1 MEICRVVK
9 TKDYTVMSN
18 YHLRDRRLSAKEM
31 GLLSFVLS
39 LPDDWDFTIRGLI
52 GLMRDGKDS
61 IYGAL
66 RNLEAFGYVRRRQ
79 RRNAKGQ
86 LSRVEYSF
94 FEQPQTAPQPPE
106 KLEIPAFVPRA
117 ENPEAVP
124 EEAAPEADN
133 APHTENP
140 EAAPEEAAP
149 EADNAPHTENPEAV
163 DSPLPENPHAGNPS
177 QRNTKLTNN
186 ILSYSSNLS
195 ILVSTTN
202 PAGITDGQTDDVITD
217 REEEKP
223 VSFAQAVRWVKEHS
237 DDVGRQHFEQGTDG
251 DREYLAYRGTVEAL
265 AGLLISRQPWEV
277 NGIPVTADEVWQ
289 KAQEVIRT
297 DDTLYFLLRDTAERF
312 AKAIAEIEVKS
323 RQGYLRSCLWNNLQ
337 LWVLEY
343 YSAI

>member
-106 KLEIPAFVPRA
+106 KLEIPAFVP
-117 ENPEAVP
+117 
-124 EEAAPEADN
+124 
-133 APHTENP
+133 
-140 EAAPEEAAP
+140 
-149 EADNAPHTENPEAV
+149 HTENPEAV
-163 DSPLPENPHAGNPS
+163 DAPHTENPHAGNPS

-186 ILSYSSNLS
+186 ILSYSNLS

-277 NGIPVTADEVWQ
+277 NGIPVTADEAWQ
-289 KAQEVIRT
+289 KVQEVIRA

-312 AKAIAEIEVKS
+312 SKAIAEIEVRS

>member
-117 ENPEAVP
+117 ENPEAV
-124 EEAAPEADN
+124 DS
-133 APHTENP
+133 PHTENP
-140 EAAPEEAAP
+140 
-149 EADNAPHTENPEAV
+149 
-163 DSPLPENPHAGNPS
+163 HAENPS

-186 ILSYSSNLS
+186 ILSYSNLS

-289 KAQEVIRT
+289 KALEVIRT

>member
-106 KLEIPAFVPRA
+106 KLEIPAFVPHT

-124 EEAAPEADN
+124 EEVAPEAEN
-133 APHTENP
+133 EPHTENP
-140 EAAPEEAAP
+140 Y
-149 EADNAPHTENPEAV
+149 
-163 DSPLPENPHAGNPS
+163 AGNPS

-186 ILSYSSNLS
+186 ILSYSSNPS

-202 PAGITDGQTDDVITD
+202 PTGITDGQTDDVITD

-223 VSFAQAVRWVKEHS
+223 VSFAQAVRWVTEHS
-237 DDVGRQHFEQGTDG
+237 DDVGRQHFEQGADG

-265 AGLLISRQPWEV
+265 AGLLISRQPWEA
-277 NGIPVTADEVWQ
+277 NGVPVTAADVWQ
-289 KAQEVIRT
+289 KVQEVIRT

-312 AKAIAEIEVKS
+312 AKAIAEIEVRS

>member
-106 KLEIPAFVPRA
+106 KLEIPAFVP
-117 ENPEAVP
+117 
-124 EEAAPEADN
+124 
-133 APHTENP
+133 
-140 EAAPEEAAP
+140 
-149 EADNAPHTENPEAV
+149 HTENPEAV
-163 DSPLPENPHAGNPS
+163 DSPHTENPHAENPS

-186 ILSYSSNLS
+186 ILSYSNLS

-289 KAQEVIRT
+289 KVQEVIRT

>member
-106 KLEIPAFVPRA
+106 KLEIPAFVPHT

-124 EEAAPEADN
+124 EKAAPEADN
-133 APHTENP
+133 APHTENQ
-140 EAAPEEAAP
+140 
-149 EADNAPHTENPEAV
+149 EAV
-163 DSPLPENPHAGNPS
+163 DSPHTENPHAGNPS

-289 KAQEVIRT
+289 KVQEVIRT

>member
-106 KLEIPAFVPRA
+106 KLEIPAFVP
-117 ENPEAVP
+117 
-124 EEAAPEADN
+124 
-133 APHTENP
+133 
-140 EAAPEEAAP
+140 
-149 EADNAPHTENPEAV
+149 HTENPEAV
-163 DSPLPENPHAGNPS
+163 DAPHTENPHAGNPS
-177 QRNTKLTNN
+177 QRNTKLTYN
-186 ILSYSSNLS
+186 ILSYRSNLS

-289 KAQEVIRT
+289 KALEVIRA

>member
-106 KLEIPAFVPRA
+106 KLEIPAFVP
-117 ENPEAVP
+117 
-124 EEAAPEADN
+124 
-133 APHTENP
+133 
-140 EAAPEEAAP
+140 
-149 EADNAPHTENPEAV
+149 HTENPEAV
-163 DSPLPENPHAGNPS
+163 DSPHTENPHAENPS

-186 ILSYSSNLS
+186 ILSYSNLS

-217 REEEKP
+217 MEEEKP

-289 KAQEVIRT
+289 KVQEVIRT

>member
-106 KLEIPAFVPRA
+106 KLEIPAFVPHT

-124 EEAAPEADN
+124 EK
-133 APHTENP
+133 
-140 EAAPEEAAP
+140 AAP

-163 DSPLPENPHAGNPS
+163 DSPHTENPHAGNPS

-223 VSFAQAVRWVKEHS
+223 VSFAQAVRWVEEHS

-251 DREYLAYRGTVEAL
+251 DREYLAYRGAVETL
-265 AGLLISRQPWEV
+265 AGLLVSRQPWEA
-277 NGIPVTADEVWQ
+277 NGVPVTAADVWQ
-289 KAQEVIRT
+289 RAQEVIRT

-312 AKAIAEIEVKS
+312 AKALAEIEVKS

>member
-9 TKDYTVMSN
+9 ARDFTVMSN

-61 IYGAL
+61 IYGAI
-66 RNLEAFGYVRRRQ
+66 RKLEEFGYVRRRQ

-94 FEQPQTAPQPPE
+94 FEQPQPQLPDDPLPP
-106 KLEIPAFVPRA
+106 KKPEIKAFS
-117 ENPEAVP
+117 
-124 EEAAPEADN
+124 
-133 APHTENP
+133 PHTENP
-140 EAAPEEAAP
+140 EAASEQPAP
-149 EADNAPHTENPEAV
+149 EAEHTPCPENPEAAY
-163 DSPLPENPHAGNPS
+163 SPHPENPHTGNQP

-186 ILSYSSNLS
+186 ILSYSNLS

-202 PAGITDGQTDDVITD
+202 PPAAVDGRMDGAES
-217 REEEKP
+217 EETKP
-223 VSFAQAVRWVKEHS
+223 VSFAAAVRWVKEHS
-237 DDVGRQHFEQGTDG
+237 DEVGRQHFEQGITG
-251 DREYLAYRGTVEAL
+251 DREYLAYRGAVETL
-265 AGLLISRQPWEV
+265 AGLLVSRQPWEA
-277 NGIPVTADEVWQ
+277 NGVPVTAADVWQ
-289 KAQEVIRT
+289 RAQEVIRT

-312 AKAIAEIEVKS
+312 AKALAEIEVKS

>member
-106 KLEIPAFVPRA
+106 KLEIPAFVP
-117 ENPEAVP
+117 
-124 EEAAPEADN
+124 
-133 APHTENP
+133 
-140 EAAPEEAAP
+140 
-149 EADNAPHTENPEAV
+149 HTENPEAV
-163 DSPLPENPHAGNPS
+163 DSPHTEKPHAGNPS

-186 ILSYSSNLS
+186 ILSYSNLS

-251 DREYLAYRGTVEAL
+251 DREYLAYRGAVETL
-265 AGLLISRQPWEV
+265 AGLLVSRQPWEV

>member
-106 KLEIPAFVPRA
+106 KLEIPAFVP
-117 ENPEAVP
+117 
-124 EEAAPEADN
+124 
-133 APHTENP
+133 
-140 EAAPEEAAP
+140 
-149 EADNAPHTENPEAV
+149 HTENPEAV
-163 DSPLPENPHAGNPS
+163 DSPHTENPHAGNPS

-223 VSFAQAVRWVKEHS
+223 VSFAQAVRWVEEHS

-251 DREYLAYRGTVEAL
+251 DREYLAYRGAVETL
-265 AGLLISRQPWEV
+265 AGLLVSRQPWEA
-277 NGIPVTADEVWQ
+277 NGVPVTAADVWQ
-289 KAQEVIRT
+289 RAQEVIRT

-312 AKAIAEIEVKS
+312 AKALAEIEVKS

>member
-117 ENPEAVP
+117 ENPEAV
-124 EEAAPEADN
+124 D
-133 APHTENP
+133 APHT
-140 EAAPEEAAP
+140 
-149 EADNAPHTENPEAV
+149 
-163 DSPLPENPHAGNPS
+163 ENPHAGNPS

-186 ILSYSSNLS
+186 ILSYSNLS

-289 KAQEVIRT
+289 KVQEVIRT

>member
-106 KLEIPAFVPRA
+106 KLEIPAFVP
-117 ENPEAVP
+117 
-124 EEAAPEADN
+124 
-133 APHTENP
+133 HT
-140 EAAPEEAAP
+140 
-149 EADNAPHTENPEAV
+149 
-163 DSPLPENPHAGNPS
+163 ENPHAGNPS

-186 ILSYSSNLS
+186 ILSYSNLS

-251 DREYLAYRGTVEAL
+251 DREYLAYRGTVEAF
-265 AGLLISRQPWEV
+265 ARLLISRQPWEV

-289 KAQEVIRT
+289 KALEVIRA

>member
-106 KLEIPAFVPRA
+106 KLEIPAFVP
-117 ENPEAVP
+117 
-124 EEAAPEADN
+124 
-133 APHTENP
+133 HT
-140 EAAPEEAAP
+140 
-149 EADNAPHTENPEAV
+149 
-163 DSPLPENPHAGNPS
+163 ENPHAGNPS

-186 ILSYSSNLS
+186 ILSYSNLS

-217 REEEKP
+217 SEEEKP

-265 AGLLISRQPWEV
+265 ARLLISRQPWEV

-289 KAQEVIRT
+289 KALEVIRA

>member
-106 KLEIPAFVPRA
+106 KLEIPAFVP
-117 ENPEAVP
+117 
-124 EEAAPEADN
+124 
-133 APHTENP
+133 
-140 EAAPEEAAP
+140 
-149 EADNAPHTENPEAV
+149 HTENPEAV
-163 DSPLPENPHAGNPS
+163 DAPHTENPHAGNPS

-186 ILSYSSNLS
+186 ILSYSNLS

-277 NGIPVTADEVWQ
+277 NGIPVTADEAWQ
-289 KAQEVIRT
+289 KVQEVIRA

-312 AKAIAEIEVKS
+312 SKAIAEIEVKS

>member
-1 MEICRVVK
+1 M
-9 TKDYTVMSN
+9 
-18 YHLRDRRLSAKEM
+18 
-31 GLLSFVLS
+31 
-39 LPDDWDFTIRGLI
+39 
-52 GLMRDGKDS
+52 
-61 IYGAL
+61 
-66 RNLEAFGYVRRRQ
+66 
-79 RRNAKGQ
+79 
-86 LSRVEYSF
+86 EYSF

-140 EAAPEEAAP
+140 EAV
-149 EADNAPHTENPEAV
+149 DSPHTENP
-163 DSPLPENPHAGNPS
+163 HAENPS

-186 ILSYSSNLS
+186 ILSYSNLS

-289 KAQEVIRT
+289 KALEVIRT

>member
-117 ENPEAVP
+117 ENPEAV
-124 EEAAPEADN
+124 DS
-133 APHTENP
+133 PHTENP
-140 EAAPEEAAP
+140 
-149 EADNAPHTENPEAV
+149 
-163 DSPLPENPHAGNPS
+163 HAENPS

-186 ILSYSSNLS
+186 ILSYSNLS

-277 NGIPVTADEVWQ
+277 NGIPVTADEAWQ
-289 KAQEVIRT
+289 KALEVIRA

-312 AKAIAEIEVKS
+312 ARAIAEIEVRS

>member
-106 KLEIPAFVPRA
+106 KLEIPAFVP
-117 ENPEAVP
+117 
-124 EEAAPEADN
+124 
-133 APHTENP
+133 
-140 EAAPEEAAP
+140 
-149 EADNAPHTENPEAV
+149 HTENPEAV
-163 DSPLPENPHAGNPS
+163 CSPHTENPYAGNPS

-186 ILSYSSNLS
+186 ILSYSSNPS

-202 PAGITDGQTDDVITD
+202 PTGITDGQTDDVITD

-223 VSFAQAVRWVKEHS
+223 VSFAQAVRWVTEHS

-277 NGIPVTADEVWQ
+277 NGVPVTAAEVWQ
-289 KAQEVIRT
+289 KVLEVIRT

-312 AKAIAEIEVKS
+312 AKAIAEIEVRS

>member
-106 KLEIPAFVPRA
+106 KLEIPAFVP
-117 ENPEAVP
+117 
-124 EEAAPEADN
+124 
-133 APHTENP
+133 
-140 EAAPEEAAP
+140 
-149 EADNAPHTENPEAV
+149 HTENPEAV
-163 DSPLPENPHAGNPS
+163 DAPHTENPHAGNPS

-186 ILSYSSNLS
+186 ILSYSNLS

-277 NGIPVTADEVWQ
+277 NGIPVTADEAWQ
-289 KAQEVIRT
+289 KVQEVIRT

-312 AKAIAEIEVKS
+312 AKAIVEIEVKS

>member
-117 ENPEAVP
+117 ENPEAV
-124 EEAAPEADN
+124 DS
-133 APHTENP
+133 PHT
-140 EAAPEEAAP
+140 
-149 EADNAPHTENPEAV
+149 
-163 DSPLPENPHAGNPS
+163 ENPHAGNPS

-217 REEEKP
+217 REEKP

>member
-1 MEICRVVK
+1 VRFFLFSGGTPMEICRVVK

-106 KLEIPAFVPRA
+106 KLEIPAFVP
-117 ENPEAVP
+117 
-124 EEAAPEADN
+124 
-133 APHTENP
+133 HT
-140 EAAPEEAAP
+140 
-149 EADNAPHTENPEAV
+149 
-163 DSPLPENPHAGNPS
+163 ENPHAGNPS

-289 KAQEVIRT
+289 KALEVIRA

>member
-106 KLEIPAFVPRA
+106 KLEIPALYRIRKIRKRC
-117 ENPEAVP
+117 
-124 EEAAPEADN
+124 
-133 APHTENP
+133 
-140 EAAPEEAAP
+140 
-149 EADNAPHTENPEAV
+149 
-163 DSPLPENPHAGNPS
+163 
-177 QRNTKLTNN
+177 QRKRRRRLIMHRIRKTRKRWTHRIRKIRMRETRRKE
-186 ILSYSSNLS
+186 ILN
-195 ILVSTTN
+195 
-202 PAGITDGQTDDVITD
+202 
-217 REEEKP
+217 
-223 VSFAQAVRWVKEHS
+223 
-237 DDVGRQHFEQGTDG
+237 
-251 DREYLAYRGTVEAL
+251 
-265 AGLLISRQPWEV
+265 
-277 NGIPVTADEVWQ
+277 
-289 KAQEVIRT
+289 
-297 DDTLYFLLRDTAERF
+297 
-312 AKAIAEIEVKS
+312 
-323 RQGYLRSCLWNNLQ
+323 
-337 LWVLEY
+337 
-343 YSAI
+343 

>member
-106 KLEIPAFVPRA
+106 KLEIPAFVPLP

-124 EEAAPEADN
+124 EEAAVEADN

-140 EAAPEEAAP
+140 
-149 EADNAPHTENPEAV
+149 
-163 DSPLPENPHAGNPS
+163 HAGNPP

-195 ILVSTTN
+195 IPVSTTN
-202 PAGITDGQTDDVITD
+202 PAGIADGQTDDVITD
-217 REEEKP
+217 SEEEKP
-223 VSFAQAVRWVKEHS
+223 VSFTQAVRWVKEHS
-237 DDVGRQHFEQGTDG
+237 DDVERQHFEQGRDG

-289 KAQEVIRT
+289 KAQEVIST
-297 DDTLYFLLRDTAERF
+297 DNTLYFLLRDTAERF
-312 AKAIAEIEVKS
+312 AKTIAEIEVRS

>member
-106 KLEIPAFVPRA
+106 KLEIPAFVP
-117 ENPEAVP
+117 
-124 EEAAPEADN
+124 
-133 APHTENP
+133 
-140 EAAPEEAAP
+140 
-149 EADNAPHTENPEAV
+149 HTENPEAV
-163 DSPLPENPHAGNPS
+163 DAPHTENPHAGNPS

-186 ILSYSSNLS
+186 ILSYSNLS

-223 VSFAQAVRWVKEHS
+223 VSFAQAVRWVKEYS

-289 KAQEVIRT
+289 KVQEVIRT

>member
-106 KLEIPAFVPRA
+106 KLEIPAFVP
-117 ENPEAVP
+117 
-124 EEAAPEADN
+124 
-133 APHTENP
+133 
-140 EAAPEEAAP
+140 
-149 EADNAPHTENPEAV
+149 HTENPEAV
-163 DSPLPENPHAGNPS
+163 DAPHTENPHAGNPS

-289 KAQEVIRT
+289 KVQEVIRT

>member
-106 KLEIPAFVPRA
+106 KLEIPAFVP
-117 ENPEAVP
+117 
-124 EEAAPEADN
+124 
-133 APHTENP
+133 HT
-140 EAAPEEAAP
+140 
-149 EADNAPHTENPEAV
+149 
-163 DSPLPENPHAGNPS
+163 ENPHAGNPS

-265 AGLLISRQPWEV
+265 AGLLIARQPWEV
-277 NGIPVTADEVWQ
+277 NGIPVTAAEVWQ
-289 KAQEVIRT
+289 KALEVIQT

-312 AKAIAEIEVKS
+312 AKAIAEIEVRS

>member
-106 KLEIPAFVPRA
+106 KLEIPAFVP
-117 ENPEAVP
+117 
-124 EEAAPEADN
+124 
-133 APHTENP
+133 HTENP
-140 EAAPEEAAP
+140 EAASEQPAP
-149 EADNAPHTENPEAV
+149 EAENTPCPENPEAV
-163 DSPLPENPHAGNPS
+163 YSPHPENPHTGNQP

-186 ILSYSSNLS
+186 ILSYSNLS

-202 PAGITDGQTDDVITD
+202 PPTAVDGRMDETES
-217 REEEKP
+217 EEEKP
-223 VSFAQAVRWVKEHS
+223 VSFAAAVRWVKEHS
-237 DDVGRQHFEQGTDG
+237 DEVGRQHFEQGITG
-251 DREYLAYRGTVEAL
+251 DREYLAYRGAVETL
-265 AGLLISRQPWEV
+265 AGLLVSRQPWEA
-277 NGIPVTADEVWQ
+277 NGVPVTAADVWQ
-289 KAQEVIRT
+289 KVQEVIRT

-312 AKAIAEIEVKS
+312 AKAIAEIEVRS

>member
-140 EAAPEEAAP
+140 EA
-149 EADNAPHTENPEAV
+149 V
-163 DSPLPENPHAGNPS
+163 DSPHTENPHAGNPS

-186 ILSYSSNLS
+186 ILSY
-195 ILVSTTN
+195 
-202 PAGITDGQTDDVITD
+202 
-217 REEEKP
+217 K
-223 VSFAQAVRWVKEHS
+223 
-237 DDVGRQHFEQGTDG
+237 
-251 DREYLAYRGTVEAL
+251 
-265 AGLLISRQPWEV
+265 
-277 NGIPVTADEVWQ
+277 
-289 KAQEVIRT
+289 
-297 DDTLYFLLRDTAERF
+297 
-312 AKAIAEIEVKS
+312 
-323 RQGYLRSCLWNNLQ
+323 
-337 LWVLEY
+337 
-343 YSAI
+343 

>member
-106 KLEIPAFVPRA
+106 KLEIPAFVP
-117 ENPEAVP
+117 
-124 EEAAPEADN
+124 
-133 APHTENP
+133 HT
-140 EAAPEEAAP
+140 
-149 EADNAPHTENPEAV
+149 
-163 DSPLPENPHAGNPS
+163 ENPHAGNPS

-289 KAQEVIRT
+289 KVQEVIRT